1 MVSGDPSW
9 RDFWRAE
16 PGERFARRHQRLG
29 ERARG
34 PARRLLRIVAG
45 VALVALGLVFMV
57 LPGPGIVAALAGLAL
72 LAGESR
78 RIAGWLDRAE
88 LKIRG
93 RLR

>member
-1 MVSGDPSW
+1 MTPHDSSW
-9 RDFWRAE
+9 RDFWRAA
-16 PGERFARRHQRLG
+16 PGERFARRHERLG
-29 ERARG
+29 GADRG
-34 PARRLLRIVAG
+34 PARRFLRLAAGAGLVVA
-45 VALVALGLVFMV
+45 GLVFMV

-93 RLR
+93 WLR